1 MAGAWTAI
9 LGQEVSFRVK
19 FVHGGAIRLKTKQT
33 NKQKKTGFSKSKEAT
48 SDLLHFYMQ
57 EK

>member
-1 MAGAWTAI
+1 MAGAWTPV
-9 LGQEVSFRVK
+9 LDQEVSFRIE
-19 FVHGGAIRLKTKQT
+19 FLHGGIIRLRKNQKTE
-33 NKQKKTGFSKSKEAT
+33 FLKSKEAT

>member
-19 FVHGGAIRLKTKQT
+19 FVHGGVIRLKKK
-33 NKQKKTGFSKSKEAT
+33 NKKTGFLKSKEA
-48 SDLLHFYMQ
+48 SSYLLHFYMQ

>member
-19 FVHGGAIRLKTKQT
+19 FVHGGAIRLKRKQ
-33 NKQKKTGFSKSKEAT
+33 KTGFSKSKEAT